1 MVQPTHKFSPQ
12 AWRQFLAIAQPY
24 FFPQDFPR
32 SGAVFL
38 LLLLLLMAFMFG
50 VLFVLVS
57 VVTLGL
63 NALIPDSFGPIG
75 GGLATAI
82 QGILSGPGLGI
93 ILATLIVPAAVFIF
107 LRRQTLPRSQ
117 AWILL
122 GLLLMLSLSVSGLNV
137 IISYV
142 GRFFQTALADK
153 DQPTFWRF
161 LFVYAGVFVIGT
173 PIVVIY
179 RYVRDYL
186 GLRWRDWLTRSFL
199 EKYFQNRAY
208 YKLETQ
214 ADIDN
219 PDQRI
224 TEDIRSFTGTSLGF
238 LLIILGNVID
248 LFAFSGILWSISQ
261 TLTLTLIVYA
271 IVGTIVTVLIG
282 QRLIRLN
289 FMQLRREADF
299 RYGLVH
305 VRDNAESIAFYR
317 GEQQESLQVRQR
329 FVEVLRNFNLLIGWQ
344 RNLGFFTTG
353 YNYLTVIV
361 PSLIVAP
368 IYFRGDIDFGAIS
381 QAGFAFSQVLGALS
395 IIVDQFTNLSAFIA
409 GIERLAGFTEVLEP
423 VPATAEHPE
432 ITLTEAPELTLKNV
446 TVQTPNYE
454 RTLVTDLSF
463 ALEPGE
469 GLVIMGPSGV
479 GKSSLLRAIAG
490 LWNSGSGEIIRPTP
504 GEVLFLPQRPY
515 MLLGSL
521 RTQLLYPS
529 ANPQTPDQA
538 ILEALAEVNLEH
550 LPDRVG
556 GLDVELDWADVLS
569 LGEQQ
574 RLAIARLLL
583 NQSPYAILDEA
594 TSALDLAN
602 EKRVYQRIRDT
613 TTSYISVGHRDS
625 LRQYHNYVLE
635 LDSNQAWQLYRTD
648 SEDGQ
653 NLVTA

>member
-1 MVQPTHKFSPQ
+1 MVQPTHKFSAQ
-12 AWRQFLAIAQPY
+12 AWHQFLAIAQPY
-24 FFPQDFPR
+24 FFPREVKR
-32 SGAVFL
+32 SGAIFL
-38 LLLLLLMAFMFG
+38 VLLLLMMVFMFG

-57 VVTLGL
+57 GISLAL
-63 NALIPDSFGPIG
+63 NALFPEVFGQVAG
-75 GGLATAI
+75 GFVKLI
-82 QGILSGPGLGI
+82 QGILGGPGLGV

-107 LRRQTLPRSQ
+107 LRRHTIPRSQ

-122 GLLLMLSLSVSGLNV
+122 GLLLMFSLSVSGLNV

-142 GRFFQTALADK
+142 GRFFQTALAEK

-161 LFVYAGVFVIGT
+161 LFVYAGVFVVGT

-179 RYVRDYL
+179 RYVREYL

-199 EKYFQNRAY
+199 ERYFQNRAY
-208 YKLETQ
+208 YKIESQ

-224 TEDIRSFTGTSLGF
+224 TEDIRAFTQTSLGF

-248 LFAFSGILWSISQ
+248 LIAFSGILWSISQ
-261 TLTLTLIVYA
+261 TLTATLIVYA
-271 IVGTIVTVLIG
+271 IVGTIITVLLG

-289 FMQLRREADF
+289 FTQLRREADF

-317 GEQQESLQVRQR
+317 GEQQESIQVRQR

-368 IYFRGDIDFGAIS
+368 MYFRGEIDFGAIS
-381 QAGFAFSQVLGALS
+381 QAGFAFSQVLSALS
-395 IIVDQFTNLSAFIA
+395 IIIDQFTSLSAFIA

-423 VPATAEHPE
+423 IPPSAEHPE
-432 ITLTEAPELTLKNV
+432 IMVTEANELGLKDV

-454 RTLVTDLSF
+454 RTLVKDLSF
-463 ALEPGE
+463 ALQPGD

-490 LWNSGSGEIIRPTP
+490 LWNSGSGEIVRPAP
-504 GEVLFLPQRPY
+504 GDVLFLPQRPY

-521 RTQLLYPS
+521 RTQLLYPA
-529 ANPQTPDQA
+529 ANPQTTDQQ

-556 GLDVELDWADVLS
+556 GLDVDLDWADVLS

-583 NQSPYAILDEA
+583 NNSPFAILDEA

-602 EKRVYQRIRDT
+602 EKRVYERIQAMA
-613 TTSYISVGHRDS
+613 TSYISVGHRDS

-635 LDSNQAWQLYRTD
+635 LNSDQAWQLKPT
-648 SEDGQ
+648 
-653 NLVTA
+653 L